1 MYVTPEDLGFYNKI
15 LLVST
20 YISLTNLSVGVIVQK
35 KVPGLLSINKKNEA
49 FKILKN
55 VKGYFLII
63 LVPIT
68 SVLVCFFFVF
78 FIQ

>member
-35 KVPGLLSINKKNEA
+35 EVP
-49 FKILKN
+49 
-55 VKGYFLII
+55 
-63 LVPIT
+63 
-68 SVLVCFFFVF
+68 VLN
-78 FIQ
+78 